1 MLFCHDC
8 VQGERQEEMQKRR
21 QYSFRVLMRARVHKI
36 TSDCLRYR
44 FAIWRVCPRG
54 WEAVC
59 VCVYSLG
66 SFTHPQPPFSIGMSV
81 YTLCG
86 ILRMQGA
93 MREIQNVQ
101 QREWVQEAAGDRCV
115 VLKSNTNQTL
125 RLSCCTP
132 VSYIHMYIYIY
143 PSRGIYMCTRSLWGV
158 LVWIHRKNLSRGW
171 SKWRRALHRATNQ
184 VCSHYHQ

>member
-1 MLFCHDC
+1 MC
-8 VQGERQEEMQKRR
+8 V
-21 QYSFRVLMRARVHKI
+21 
-36 TSDCLRYR
+36 C
-44 FAIWRVCPRG
+44 
-54 WEAVC
+54 VC

-132 VSYIHMYIYIY
+132 VSYIHMYIYIPLEGY
-143 PSRGIYMCTRSLWGV
+143 ICAPAVFGVCLYGFTARTFLADGVNGAERCTAPPTRYALTITSSR
-158 LVWIHRKNLSRGW
+158 N
-171 SKWRRALHRATNQ
+171 
-184 VCSHYHQ
+184 

>member
-1 MLFCHDC
+1 MECYRGLGFVLSRVYGMVH
-8 VQGERQEEMQKRR
+8 EHLLMQQLLVIFILLCYFATTVCRENDRR
-21 QYSFRVLMRARVHKI
+21 KCKNEDSI
-36 TSDCLRYR
+36 R
-44 FAIWRVCPRG
+44 FASWCARGCTRSQAIVLDIASPSGGYAHVGEKLCVC
-54 WEAVC
+54 VC

-143 PSRGIYMCTRSLWGV
+143 ISL
-158 LVWIHRKNLSRGW
+158 
-171 SKWRRALHRATNQ
+171 
-184 VCSHYHQ
+184 